1 VGKFGPFLE
10 HGDRKASLPDQM
22 APDELTM
29 QRAEELLSQSAGA
42 EEPLGMCPETGRP
55 VYLKQGRF
63 GPYVQLGTAED
74 DEKPKNASLLKG
86 MAPDQITL
94 EVALR
99 LLSLPRTLGVHPE
112 NEEPIVAYNGKFGPY
127 VKCGSETRS
136 LPAGVSPLEV
146 TLGEAVTLLAQP
158 KTRGRGRTPIEPL
171 LPGRYGPYCADGV
184 TNASV
189 PKGVDPANVT
199 MELALQWLAERAAS
213 APASKKK
220 KAARKKAAPKAS
232 SAKKTAKKETAKK
245 AATKKAAPE
254 KADAGKAVTKK
265 AATKKAGA
273 KKTASK
279 KS

>member
-1 VGKFGPFLE
+1 
-10 HGDRKASLPDQM
+10 M

-171 LPGRYGPYCADGV
+171 RVFDASPITGEPVRLLPGRYGPYCADGV